1 LSGFIPRV
9 GRAWQPTFP
18 LATQGI
24 LMKATNWKSGFFVAL
39 LVGVLA
45 LSGCGDHSAAN
56 QEGAKAI
63 ADISMAD
70 ARVGTL
76 VGKKDAQGALV
87 SQRVAGVLMY
97 GPYLSIAPGK
107 YRVVVRGT
115 CQAPDGAGLTLDV
128 VHNKAAITLAR
139 KMVGTVEDAT
149 KGVLTT
155 LDFEAPHGAA
165 DLEIRA
171 VVSADA
177 TAAIT
182 GYSLYK
188 LQ

>member
-1 LSGFIPRV
+1 
-9 GRAWQPTFP
+9 
-18 LATQGI
+18 
-24 LMKATNWKSGFFVAL
+24 MKATNWKRGFLAAL
-39 LVGVLA
+39 LFGALA
-45 LSGCGDHSAAN
+45 LSGCGDHPAAN
-56 QEGAKAI
+56 QGGAKAV
-63 ADISMAD
+63 ADIGMAD
-70 ARVGTL
+70 GRVGTL

-87 SQRVAGVLMY
+87 SQQARGVLMY
-97 GPYLSIAPGK
+97 GPYLSIEPGK

-115 CQAPDGAGLTLDV
+115 CQVPDGAVLTLDV
-128 VHNKAAITLAR
+128 VHNKATVTLVR
-139 KMVGTVEDAT
+139 KTIGTAEDAT

-171 VVSADA
+171 VISADA